1 MSSPTGYVALF
12 TVDSRLN
19 GKIEDRIF
27 DHEER
32 PILHWNEDGRPVVA
46 DEEGNL
52 VTVEQYLKGLT
63 PADGY
68 DPEDPCTYRG
78 YFEVQP
84 EHRGA

>member
-12 TVDSRLN
+12 TVDSHLD
-19 GKIEDRIF
+19 GKIESRHF
-27 DHEER
+27 DEEER
-32 PILHWNEDGRPVVA
+32 PILHWNEDGRPVV
-46 DEEGNL
+46 
-52 VTVEQYLKGLT
+52 TVEQYLKKLT

-68 DPEDPCTYRG
+68 DSEDPHTYRG